1 MRVLPWKEVWQPMS
15 DNRSPLPRWVLL
27 ALLVTGIIAI
37 SFSSIFIRWSH
48 APSSV
53 MAMYRLFFTAVL
65 MGPFVWKSKPDL
77 KALSSSDW
85 GLMAVSGLFLALHF
99 LFWMESL
106 AFTSVASSTIILAL
120 EPILILAGAY
130 WLFKERTT
138 RKAVLGLAVA
148 ILGAALIGWGD
159 IGISG
164 RALTGDLLSLAG
176 TAAVALH
183 LLVGQRLASR
193 VPSLF
198 YSFFIFLVAGTA
210 FLIYNL
216 ARGTALS
223 GYPAREWGIF
233 LLLAVVPTVFGHV
246 LFNWLLQYVNAV
258 TVSMSVLGEPV
269 GATILA
275 YLLLDEK
282 LTLTQGSAGLV
293 IIWGVWYFMR
303 HNQVRYAVGEADK
316 PDKPGKRGARK
327 KTAAGPSITG

>member
-1 MRVLPWKEVWQPMS
+1 MS

-53 MAMYRLFFTAVL
+53 MAMYRLFITALL
-65 MGPFVWKSKPDL
+65 MAPFVWRSKPDL
-77 KALSSSDW
+77 KALRRADW

-164 RALTGDLLSLAG
+164 KALTGDLLSLAG

-183 LLVGQRLASR
+183 LLAGQRLASR

-198 YSFFIFLVAGTA
+198 YSFFIFCVSGTA
-210 FLIYNL
+210 FLVYNL
-216 ARGTALS
+216 ARGIALG

-233 LLLAVVPTVFGHV
+233 LLLAIVPTVFGHV

-275 YLLLDEK
+275 YLLLNEK
-282 LTLTQGSAGLV
+282 LTLIQAAAGLV

-303 HNQVRYAVGEADK
+303 HNKVHYAGEEAK
-316 PDKPGKRGARK
+316 NPGKRK
-327 KTAAGPSITG
+327 KPVAGSSVTG

>member
-1 MRVLPWKEVWQPMS
+1 MS

-53 MAMYRLFFTAVL
+53 MAMYRLFITALL
-65 MGPFVWKSKPDL
+65 MAPFVWRSKPDL
-77 KALSSSDW
+77 KALRRADW

-216 ARGTALS
+216 TRGTALG

-275 YLLLDEK
+275 YLLLDEQ
-282 LTLTQGSAGLV
+282 LTLTQGAAGLV

-303 HNQVRYAVGEADK
+303 HNQVRYAVSEAER
-316 PDKPGKRGARK
+316 PDKPGKRK
-327 KTAAGPSITG
+327 KAASGPSVTG